1 MYIVHL
7 CGVCVCICVGMCL
20 YTCYSPGSVSLVE
33 LLTVTPLKL
42 VKKAR
47 NLQTAPSFP
56 RKKLPLKSL
65 TL

>member
-7 CGVCVCICVGMCL
+7 CGVCVHMCAHVFIYML
-20 YTCYSPGSVSLVE
+20 FSWFSFAGRT
-33 LLTVTPLKL
+33 LTVTPLKL

-56 RKKLPLKSL
+56 RKKLPLKS
-65 TL
+65 